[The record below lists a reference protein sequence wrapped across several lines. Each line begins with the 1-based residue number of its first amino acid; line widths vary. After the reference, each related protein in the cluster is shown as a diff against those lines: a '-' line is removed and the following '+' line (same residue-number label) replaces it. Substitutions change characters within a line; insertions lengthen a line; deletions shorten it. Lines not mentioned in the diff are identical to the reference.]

1 MSEPGVPVKLAAMIR
16 ISPGG
21 AAAAAEQA
29 RAYEDAGVDVLAVA
43 ESYGADAVSALGFLA
58 GQTRRAELM
67 AQILPVYS
75 RTPALTAM
83 TAVGLD
89 IVSQGRFILGL
100 GVSGPQVIE
109 GWHGLPYDAPL
120 GRTREVIEI
129 CRQVWR
135 RERLSHSGSHYQVPL
150 PPGAGAGV
158 GKALKII
165 DTPVRPAIPVFV
177 AALGPANVELTAR
190 VANGWVPFLYIPE
203 LAEKVWGEPLARGL
217 ADRPDDLGPLQI
229 MAGGP
234 MAIGPDVTHLRDLDR
249 GHLALYVGGMGA
261 RGRNFY
267 NRLVGRYGF
276 AAEAAQVQDLY
287 LAGRREEAA
296 AALPDALLEGTSLI
310 GDDEYITRRL
320 AAYAAS
326 GVTVLQIDPVGG
338 DRIGDVRRLRAL
350 MDPMTAPH

>member
-1 MSEPGVPVKLAAMIR
+1 VPVKLAAMIR
-16 ISPGG
+16 IPPGG

-29 RAYEDAGVDVLAVA
+29 RVYEDAGVDVLAVA

-58 GQTRRAELM
+58 GQTLRAELM
-67 AQILPVYS
+67 AQILPIYS

-100 GVSGPQVIE
+100 GVSGPQVVE

-120 GRTREVIEI
+120 ARTREVIQI

-135 RERLSHSGSHYQVPL
+135 RERLSYSGAHYQVPL
-150 PPGAGAGV
+150 APATGTGTGS
-158 GKALKII
+158 GRALKLI
-165 DTPVRPAIPVFV
+165 DVPVRPAIPVFV
-177 AALGPANVELTAR
+177 AALGPGNVELTAR
-190 VANGWVPFLYIPE
+190 IGNGWVPFLYIPE

-217 ADRPDDLGPLQI
+217 AARPGDLGPLQI

-234 MAIGPDVTHLRDLDR
+234 MAIGPDVAHLRDLDR
-249 GHLALYVGGMGA
+249 DHLALYVGGMGG

-267 NRLVGRYGF
+267 NRLVRQYGF

-310 GDDEYITRRL
+310 GDDEYVARRL
-320 AAYAAS
+320 AAYVAG
-326 GVTVLQIDPVGG
+326 GVTILQVDPVGA
-338 DRIGDVRRLRAL
+338 DPIGDVRRLRAL
-350 MDPMTAPH
+350 IDAMPAPRR

>member
-1 MSEPGVPVKLAAMIR
+1 MSAEPGVPVKLAAMIR
-16 ISPGG
+16 IPPGG

-58 GQTRRAELM
+58 GQTLRAELM
-67 AQILPVYS
+67 AQILPIYS
-75 RTPALTAM
+75 RTPALIAM

-120 GRTREVIEI
+120 RRTREVIEI

-135 RERLSHSGSHYQVPL
+135 RERLTYSGAHYQIPL
-150 PPGAGAGV
+150 PPGTGTSSGR
-158 GKALKII
+158 ALKLI
-165 DTPVRPAIPVFV
+165 DVPVRLAIPVFV

-190 VANGWVPFLYIPE
+190 AANGWVPFLYIPE
-203 LAEKVWGEPLARGL
+203 LAEKVWGEPLTRGL
-217 ADRPDDLGPLQI
+217 AARPDDIGPLQI

-249 GHLALYVGGMGA
+249 DHLALYVGGMGA

-267 NRLVGRYGF
+267 NRLVRQYGF
-276 AAEAAQVQDLY
+276 GAEATQVQDLY

-296 AALPDALLEGTSLI
+296 AALPAALLEGTSLI
-310 GDDEYITRRL
+310 GDDEYIARRL
-320 AAYAAS
+320 AAYAAG
-326 GVTVLQIDPVGG
+326 GVTILQVDPIGA
-338 DRIGDVRRLRAL
+338 DPIGDVRRLRAL
-350 MDPMTAPH
+350 IDGARR